1 MAKSRGILGASGGGL
16 AAGLLLLAGGL
27 IVQHSQVSMVAA
39 CSSGIGQF
47 GQALNANAA
56 RQCASAQ
63 DLSGMAA
70 GAIWV
75 GAILLVVAVG
85 TVIFFLASSRKPK
98 VVVSAAGI
106 ARPAGPGRGS
116 PPRPL
121 TGEGA
126 VLRPVVPSVAGQPV
140 ATGQPAGL
148 PAYRPGPGCGHEADD
163 GARFCT
169 VCGRPAVGEL
179 DGFAAE
185 QPVSASGSEITTVLP
200 VFAPPETAG
209 VPAPALAADRAA
221 ERSLAGVATGSQL
234 RWADRPPAPDGV
246 DSSPLRGWADAP
258 PAPAA
263 SVVSSGPPWEQSSS
277 SPAAGVASSGPPW
290 DQSSPSPAAGVAS
303 SGAPWDQSGPSPAA
317 GVASSGAPWDQSN
330 QSPAAGAV
338 SSGPPWD
345 RAEPSPA
352 PGGTRPGPD
361 GIIPRQSGRHRS
373 RRP

>member
-1 MAKSRGILGASGGGL
+1 MAKSRGILGASGGGF
-16 AAGLLLLAGGL
+16 AAGLLLLVGGL
-27 IVQHSQVSMVAA
+27 TVQHSQASMVTA

-56 RQCASAQ
+56 RRCASAQ
-63 DLSGMAA
+63 DLSGMAT
-70 GAIWV
+70 GAIWI
-75 GAILLVVAVG
+75 GAILLLVAVG
-85 TVIFFLASSRKPK
+85 TFVFFLASSRKPK
-98 VVVSAAGI
+98 VVLPAAGM

-140 ATGQPAGL
+140 VMGQPA
-148 PAYRPGPGCGHEADD
+148 YR
-163 GARFCT
+163 R
-169 VCGRPAVGEL
+169 
-179 DGFAAE
+179 DGFATE

-200 VFAPPETAG
+200 VFAPPETVS

-234 RWADRPPAPDGV
+234 SWADRPPAPGGV
-246 DSSPLRGWADAP
+246 DSSQLRGWADAP

-263 SVVSSGPPWEQSSS
+263 SVVSSAPPWEQVSPSPAASVVGSGPPWEQVSS
-277 SPAAGVASSGPPW
+277 SPAASVVSSVPPWEQASSSPAASVVSSVPPW
-290 DQSSPSPAAGVAS
+290 EQVSPSPAASV
-303 SGAPWDQSGPSPAA
+303 
-317 GVASSGAPWDQSN
+317 VN
-330 QSPAAGAV
+330 Y
-338 SSGPPWD
+338 GPPWD

-352 PGGTRPGPD
+352 PGGTRPGPE

>member
-1 MAKSRGILGASGGGL
+1 MAKSRGILGASGGGF
-16 AAGLLLLAGGL
+16 AAGLLLLVGGL
-27 IVQHSQVSMVAA
+27 TVQHSQASMVTA

-63 DLSGMAA
+63 DLSGMAT
-70 GAIWV
+70 GAIWI
-75 GAILLVVAVG
+75 GAILLLVAVG
-85 TVIFFLASSRKPK
+85 TFVFFLASSRKPK
-98 VVVSAAGI
+98 VVVPAAGI

-121 TGEGA
+121 AGEGA

-140 ATGQPAGL
+140 VMG
-148 PAYRPGPGCGHEADD
+148 
-163 GARFCT
+163 
-169 VCGRPAVGEL
+169 
-179 DGFAAE
+179 

-200 VFAPPETAG
+200 VFAPPETVS
-209 VPAPALAADRAA
+209 VPVPALAADRAA

-234 RWADRPPAPDGV
+234 SWADRPPAPGGV

-258 PAPAA
+258 PASAV
-263 SVVSSGPPWEQSSS
+263 SVVGSGPPWEQASS
-277 SPAAGVASSGPPW
+277 SPAASVVGSAPPW
-290 DQSSPSPAAGVAS
+290 EQASPSPAASV
-303 SGAPWDQSGPSPAA
+303 
-317 GVASSGAPWDQSN
+317 VK
-330 QSPAAGAV
+330 
-338 SSGPPWD
+338 SGPPWD

-352 PGGTRPGPD
+352 PGGTRPGPE